1 MGNELIVHVP
11 DKVTV
16 NYEGR
21 AITQG
26 IKFVIP
32 RTRKNQWISS
42 NYYWRKGLPAI
53 AYGRKWLE
61 GECVWIWIFLFLEV
75 ILYVMD
81 TLIRYGNEKRMTTY
95 LYN

>member
-32 RTRKNQWISS
+32 RTRKNQ
-42 NYYWRKGLPAI
+42 
-53 AYGRKWLE
+53 
-61 GECVWIWIFLFLEV
+61 
-75 ILYVMD
+75 
-81 TLIRYGNEKRMTTY
+81 
-95 LYN
+95 